1 MGKKKKITFPRKKK
15 KKRTWWEVRKGENG
29 GHFSQGMVCIFE

>member
-15 KKRTWWEVRKGENG
+15 KKKNMVGSKEGRKWGSLLAG
-29 GHFSQGMVCIFE
+29 DGMHI